1 MENNEQKQP
10 ELSIADLQNMRA
22 LIDVAARRGAFSA
35 SEMSSVG
42 AVFDRVNAF
51 LTAVAPAEQPAAE
64 QPAAE
69 QPTAEQS
76 QENQA

>member
-42 AVFDRVNAF
+42 AVFDRVNTF
-51 LTAVAPAEQPAAE
+51 LAAVAPAEQPAAE
-64 QPAAE
+64 QPAADQAQE
-69 QPTAEQS
+69 S
-76 QENQA
+76 QA